1 MLRVFYENDA
11 SHRDLH
17 MHNLMV
23 CRDRDDPNPATLTAI
38 DFGNSQIGNI
48 QTGAGPSLDR
58 KFDDLR
64 DMFLRTASGI
74 GDSVM
79 RTARETVSL
88 QADRVDK
95 HYPLHRLLGQLI
107 LAPPDGESGLRAR
120 ITGSAK
126 FNERLG
132 IVGGQLLDDLRQAE
146 AGPSDD
152 RDEDVSAAFQRAA
165 RVLDEAAVGLTSP
178 PPAPLGAMSV

>member
-1 MLRVFYENDA
+1 MSTQSRLQEDELPPGLKDTGRPYAKFDIYDPAKVESGELDSRLTQLTSDQARSVLAQTVDMLKVFYLHDL

-74 GDSVM
+74 GDSV
-79 RTARETVSL
+79 A
-88 QADRVDK
+88 
-95 HYPLHRLLGQLI
+95 
-107 LAPPDGESGLRAR
+107 
-120 ITGSAK
+120 GSK
-126 FNERLG
+126 
-132 IVGGQLLDDLRQAE
+132 
-146 AGPSDD
+146 P
-152 RDEDVSAAFQRAA
+152 
-165 RVLDEAAVGLTSP
+165 
-178 PPAPLGAMSV
+178 